1 MALTVRH
8 KKLMDVALSALLRQN
23 AQELVFSILPPKN
36 LSSIF

>member
-1 MALTVRH
+1 VRH

-23 AQELVFSILPPKN
+23 AQELGFFYFVPQKN